1 MNERIL
7 IVDDTPANIQT
18 LSGILKEKGY
28 QLSVA
33 TNGKQ
38 ALQVLEK
45 IHPDLILLDVMMPEM
60 DGFETCRQI
69 KKSET
74 LNDIP
79 IIFLTAKT
87 DTADIVAGF
96 EIGAVDYVAKPF
108 NPSELL
114 ARINTHLTIDQ
125 LRRSLAEKNEEL
137 ARAQKREREMAYRV
151 QSQLIPL
158 TMPDIPGWEFAA
170 HWQPARE
177 VSGDF
182 YDFIRNNQ
190 CHDVIIA
197 DVSGKGMPAAL
208 FMASIR
214 SIVRAKA
221 TASLSPAESL
231 TQANALICADA
242 ARGMYVTVFYVE
254 INAETQVLTYVNA
267 GHNPPFWY
275 KGSERQI
282 HELAPSGTVVG
293 LIPTMQCVQQQ
304 IKVNHGDLIMMY
316 TDGFTEA
323 FNEEEQEFGDERL
336 KEILLKN
343 AERSPKDVLAEIQ
356 SATSAFVGS
365 APQSDDRTIVIAK
378 YL

>member
-45 IHPDLILLDVMMPEM
+45 VRPDLILLDVMMPEM
-60 DGFETCRQI
+60 DGFEACRQI
-69 KKSET
+69 KKSES
-74 LNDIP
+74 LSDIP

-87 DTADIVAGF
+87 DTADIVSGF

-158 TMPDIPGWEFAA
+158 QMPEIAGWEFAA

-182 YDFIRNNQ
+182 YDFIRNKQ
-190 CHDVIIA
+190 CLGVVIA

-208 FMASIR
+208 LMASTR
-214 SIVRAKA
+214 
-221 TASLSPAESL
+221 
-231 TQANALICADA
+231 
-242 ARGMYVTVFYVE
+242 
-254 INAETQVLTYVNA
+254 
-267 GHNPPFWY
+267 
-275 KGSERQI
+275 
-282 HELAPSGTVVG
+282 
-293 LIPTMQCVQQQ
+293 
-304 IKVNHGDLIMMY
+304 
-316 TDGFTEA
+316 
-323 FNEEEQEFGDERL
+323 
-336 KEILLKN
+336 
-343 AERSPKDVLAEIQ
+343 
-356 SATSAFVGS
+356 
-365 APQSDDRTIVIAK
+365 
-378 YL
+378 

>member
-45 IHPDLILLDVMMPEM
+45 VRPDLILLDVMMPEM
-60 DGFETCRQI
+60 DGFEACRQI
-69 KKSET
+69 KKSES

-87 DTADIVAGF
+87 DTADIVSGF

-158 TMPDIPGWEFAA
+158 QMPEIAGWEFAA

-182 YDFIRNNQ
+182 YDFIRNKQ
-190 CHDVIIA
+190 CQGVVIA

-208 FMASIR
+208 FMASTR

-221 TASLSPAESL
+221 TTALTPAESL
-231 TQANALICADA
+231 TQANTLICADA

-254 INAETQVLTYVNA
+254 IEPETHVLTYVNA

-275 KGSERQI
+275 KASERKI
-282 HELAPSGTVVG
+282 HELAPSGPVIG
-293 LIPTMQCVQQQ
+293 MIPTMLCVQQQ
-304 IKVNHGDLIMMY
+304 IQIGQGDVIMLY

-323 FNEEEQEFGDERL
+323 FNEDEQEFGDERL

-343 AERSPKDVLAEIQ
+343 AHRSPKDVLAEIQ
-356 SATSAFVGS
+356 SALDAFVGS

-378 YL
+378 LL

>member
-18 LSGILKEKGY
+18 LSSILKEKGY

-45 IHPDLILLDVMMPEM
+45 VRPDLILLDVMMPEM
-60 DGFETCRQI
+60 DGFEACRQI
-69 KKSET
+69 KKSES

-87 DTADIVAGF
+87 DTADIVSGF

-182 YDFIRNNQ
+182 YDFIYNNQ

-254 INAETQVLTYVNA
+254 INPERRVLTYVNA

-275 KGSERQI
+275 KANQRQI
-282 HELAPSGTVVG
+282 QELMPSGPVVG
-293 LIPTMQCVQQQ
+293 MIPTMQCVQEQ
-304 IKVNHGDLIMMY
+304 ITIDHGDVIMLY

-323 FNEEEQEFGDERL
+323 FNEAEQEFGDERL

-343 AERSPKDVLAEIQ
+343 AHRSPKDVLAEIQ
-356 SATSAFVGS
+356 SALNAFVGS

-378 YL
+378 CL